1 MNKVTLLSIIL
12 PVLNEEKNILEIYR
26 ELKEVLDTLEKTYEI
41 IFVDDG
47 STDRS
52 FEVIKVL
59 AHDDPSVKVIA
70 LSKNFGQ
77 TAALVSGID
86 NARGE
91 ITILM
96 DADLQNDPRD
106 IPRLLQK
113 IEEGYDVVSG
123 WRKNRKYNLFTR
135 TIPSFF
141 ANSLISLLS
150 GVRLHDYGCTLKAYR
165 SKIIKGLKLY
175 GEMHR
180 FIPIY
185 ASWVGA
191 KIAEIVVNHRPRGYG
206 KSKYSLWRVPKV
218 LLDLATIKFIAHY
231 RTKPIYIFGGS
242 GIIFILLSI
251 ICVIILLYN
260 KFVKGISM
268 IQSPLLILSALLI
281 IIGVQSILMGLIAE
295 MQMRTYF
302 ESLGKPTY
310 HIREKINI

>member
-242 GIIFILLSI
+242 GIISILLSI

>member
-1 MNKVTLLSIIL
+1 
-12 PVLNEEKNILEIYR
+12 
-26 ELKEVLDTLEKTYEI
+26 
-41 IFVDDG
+41 
-47 STDRS
+47 
-52 FEVIKVL
+52 
-59 AHDDPSVKVIA
+59 
-70 LSKNFGQ
+70 
-77 TAALVSGID
+77 
-86 NARGE
+86 
-91 ITILM
+91 
-96 DADLQNDPRD
+96 
-106 IPRLLQK
+106 
-113 IEEGYDVVSG
+113 
-123 WRKNRKYNLFTR
+123 LFTR
-135 TIPSFF
+135 TIPSFL
-141 ANSLISLLS
+141 ANALISLLS
-150 GVRLHDYGCTLKAYR
+150 GVRLHDYGCTLKAYK
-165 SKIIKGLKLY
+165 SNIIKGIKLY

-191 KIAEIVVNHRPRGYG
+191 RIAEIVVNHRARGHG

-242 GIIFILLSI
+242 GIISILLSI
-251 ICVIILLYN
+251 ICVITLLYN

-268 IQSPLLILSALLI
+268 IQSPLLILSALLV